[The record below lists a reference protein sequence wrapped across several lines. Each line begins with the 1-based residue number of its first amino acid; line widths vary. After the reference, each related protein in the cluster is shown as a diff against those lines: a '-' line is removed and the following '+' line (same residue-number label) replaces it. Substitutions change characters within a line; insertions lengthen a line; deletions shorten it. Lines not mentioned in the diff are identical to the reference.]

1 MEPSNLI
8 PIGAVEFSL
17 VEVETWTLDKA
28 SVIWLVRKVMMELVC
43 DGGLPELVI
52 MPVSVIAEG
61 HGSNRQN

>member
-8 PIGAVEFSL
+8 PIGAVEFSV

-28 SVIWLVRKVMMELVC
+28 LVIWLVRVVMMESVC
-43 DGGLPELVI
+43 DGGSPELVI
-52 MPVSVIAEG
+52 MLVSVIIER